1 MERVGFLDAKM
12 RNDGRLFT
20 IAEKGL
26 KLIGKYEKKVESDK
40 VVNEGKSALIIQ
52 RGKAILNI
60 LKKKGMELTIKDI
73 SKELKHIRME
83 LTYDMVYQ
91 ALDSMVKDGSVKV
104 NRIKN
109 INYYSI
115 PAASIPVRE
124 DPEVVIHEPKEIL
137 NQVQMADN
145 GIMTIGQVLDMVWD
159 TASSVECRKPRSLK
173 NQDNVSIIARFK
185 DQKTLLEVRD
195 NLPGTLKENLVL
207 TIDPRNKKN
216 HIYIPITI

>member
-1 MERVGFLDAKM
+1 MGFLDAKM
-12 RNDGRLFT
+12 GNDGRLFT

-91 ALDSMVKDGSVKV
+91 ALDSMVKDGSVNV
-104 NRIKN
+104 RRIKN

-115 PAASIPVRE
+115 PRLIPVRE

-137 NQVQMADN
+137 NQVQKADN
-145 GIMTIGQVLDMVWD
+145 RIMTIGQVLDMVWNK
-159 TASSVECRKPRSLK
+159 ASSVECRKPRSLK
-173 NQDNVSIIARFK
+173 NQDSDSIIARFK

-195 NLPGTLKENLVL
+195 NLPGTLKEKMVL
-207 TIDPRNKKN
+207 TTDPRNKKN
-216 HIYIPITI
+216 HIYIPII